1 MNTPYNFVLGMVY
14 SFNSLAP
21 AILGAN
27 FQNVTLKAIMDYDT
41 AMKFSNIALTNKTIL
56 PILPAGTPADP
67 TAYQFLRFQTTIGS
81 TIILAYPWID
91 ITSVVVSAGIKI
103 NVALNNVGLPDVT
116 KITNALNL
124 MGYTNFQITTT
135 NI

>member
-1 MNTPYNFVLGMVY
+1 MSTPYNFVLGMVY

-56 PILPAGTPADP
+56 PILPAGTPIDP
-67 TAYQFLRFQTTIGS
+67 AVYQFLRFQTTIG
-81 TIILAYPWID
+81 TIIILAYPWID
-91 ITSVVVSAGIKI
+91 ITSIVISVGIKI
-103 NVALNNVGLPDVT
+103 NVAINNVGLPDVI
-116 KITNALNL
+116 KITNSLNL
-124 MGYTNFQITTT
+124 MGYTNFVITTT
-135 NI
+135 SV